1 MTVKELVDVLGKIPD
16 EQQDDIE
23 VFAGSGYGSGSPVF
37 DVYVVKDMQAER
49 PEDFLLLSTTPLF

>member
-1 MTVKELVDVLGKIPD
+1 MTVKELVDVLGKIPA
-16 EQQDDIE
+16 EQQDDLE

-37 DVYVVKDMQAER
+37 DVYVVKDMQAAC